1 MNDRLLK
8 KLILKE
14 IRSTLREFFQDDTE
28 EDEDEEE
35 GGGKGVGVAYRG
47 DILTPAEF
55 CRNFGFTTDDPES
68 AVRSLYDSVG
78 DDVVKK
84 KAQGKS
90 FFVVRHPEEPFAG
103 YDEVLIVGDS
113 RREVEDE
120 YQEFM
125 YSS

>member
-8 KLILKE
+8 RLILKE
-14 IRSTLREFFQDDTE
+14 IRSTLREYFEDDTE
-28 EDEDEEE
+28 EDEDEE
-35 GGGKGVGVAYRG
+35 GGGKGVGVAYQG

-55 CRNFGFTTDDPES
+55 CKTFGFTFDDPEGF
-68 AVRSLYDSVG
+68 VKKHYKEVG

-90 FFVVRHPEEPFAG
+90 FFVVRHPTEPYGG

-125 YSS
+125 QSN